1 MFGLKKE
8 NSKKNEQKISAAEE
22 AQQEILA
29 EEKNDMIQGVEELAV
44 TTVNR
49 C

>member
-8 NSKKNEQKISAAEE
+8 NSKKNDQKISAAEE

-29 EEKNDMIQGVEELAV
+29 E
-44 TTVNR
+44 
-49 C
+49 